1 MAASGALH
9 TRHAGVRATLGALNT
24 CMRVLTTT
32 PLLLSPQVCERRWGR
47 AFARLSAEA
56 PDGRLEALEL
66 SDTQPGVE
74 PLQAVQLAAAAP
86 AQRAL
91 RRRVLA
97 ALADAAPPPGLAS
110 VAMRGVGLGDAERQ
124 LLLRLVR
131 HHPRLATLDIRHNAL
146 SPPAV
151 EELGRLVSACNRER
165 LAAGIAAPL
174 TLLCQPML
182 ARPALAGEAGG
193 QQPRFGSA
201 QHWGTRALVYAA
213 FALLA
218 ALTVA
223 DVRSLHSSI
232 SADLPHSPAG
242 RLWKGSKGLQW
253 PAMPPPPPPPPLPPL
268 ASPRVRVWPCAH
280 GEASWWADCL

>member
-1 MAASGALH
+1 
-9 TRHAGVRATLGALNT
+9 
-24 CMRVLTTT
+24 MRVLTTT

-165 LAAGIAAPL
+165 LAAGIAGDKPFAVID
-174 TLLCQPML
+174 TEN
-182 ARPALAGEAGG
+182 R
-193 QQPRFGSA
+193 
-201 QHWGTRALVYAA
+201 RALHYADRFRFDHA
-213 FALLA
+213 ELRPPFRPDAY
-218 ALTVA
+218 A
-223 DVRSLHSSI
+223 DADRNTYTHTDRNTDPDPDTYAHTDRNTYANTDTHTDRNTYAHTDRNTYAYADSHS
-232 SADLPHSPAG
+232 D
-242 RLWKGSKGLQW
+242 RNT
-253 PAMPPPPPPPPLPPL
+253 
-268 ASPRVRVWPCAH
+268 
-280 GEASWWADCL
+280 